1 MNLYLHPSQLLFQ
14 SSDLAT
20 SPGRIGKQP
29 KASITKRQHQ
39 GERDQRSPWCFCVQ
53 NSYAAIGTIANMTRR
68 RWIANHSTESTAS
81 LTGEQAEH
89 LARVLRAQPGT
100 QADIVANG
108 KVFRASIESVSVE
121 QVTFALLEE
130 IAAESAL
137 PITLL
142 IAVFKF
148 DRMEWAIEKAT
159 ELGVAKIVPVIARR
173 TEKHLAQAAE
183 KRVERW
189 RRLAH
194 EAAKQSR
201 RADLPTIEDPVT
213 LNARLQQPTSSTCIL
228 LAEDEHN
235 TTLRQR
241 IEAAILSTATDL
253 PDFELAIGPEGGWT
267 PDELALFQKHQWQS
281 ASLGPRILRAETA
294 AIASLA
300 IASALLS

>member
-1 MNLYLHPSQLLFQ
+1 
-14 SSDLAT
+14 
-20 SPGRIGKQP
+20 
-29 KASITKRQHQ
+29 
-39 GERDQRSPWCFCVQ
+39 
-53 NSYAAIGTIANMTRR
+53 MTRR
-68 RWIANHSTESTAS
+68 RWIADSSTDNTAS
-81 LTGEQAEH
+81 LTGAQAEH

-100 QADIVANG
+100 EADVVTNG
-108 KVFRASIESVSVE
+108 RVFRAAIQNVSAE
-121 QVTFALLEE
+121 EVTFTLLEE
-130 IAAESAL
+130 IDAKSAL

-142 IAVFKF
+142 MAVFKF

-159 ELGVAKIVPVIARR
+159 ELGVAKIVPVLARR

-201 RADLPTIEDPVT
+201 RADLPIIEEPIA
-213 LNARLQQPTSSTCIL
+213 LSARLQQAATAVRIL
-228 LAEDEHN
+228 LAEDERN

-241 IEAAILSTATDL
+241 IEAATLSAGSDL

-267 PDELALFQKHQWQS
+267 TEELTLFQKHQWQS

-294 AIASLA
+294 AIASLS
-300 IASALLS
+300 IASALL

>member
-1 MNLYLHPSQLLFQ
+1 
-14 SSDLAT
+14 
-20 SPGRIGKQP
+20 
-29 KASITKRQHQ
+29 
-39 GERDQRSPWCFCVQ
+39 
-53 NSYAAIGTIANMTRR
+53 MTRR
-68 RWIANHSTESTAS
+68 RWIADSSTDTIAT
-81 LTGEQAEH
+81 LTGTQAEH

-100 QADIVANG
+100 EADVVANG
-108 KVFRASIESVSVE
+108 RVFRAAIQDVRMEE
-121 QVTFALLEE
+121 VTFTLIEE
-130 IAAESAL
+130 IDAQSAL

-142 IAVFKF
+142 VAVFKF

-201 RADLPTIEDPVT
+201 RADLPIIEDPVT
-213 LNARLQQPTSSTCIL
+213 LSARLQQPTASVRIL
-228 LAEDEHN
+228 LAEDERN
-235 TTLRQR
+235 TSLRQR
-241 IEAAILSTATDL
+241 IEAELQSTSAEL

-267 PDELALFQKHQWQS
+267 VDELALFQKHQWLS

-294 AIASLA
+294 AITSLA